1 MTTSVS
7 QDTSD
12 PPAKK
17 PLYEAST
24 QFTNWRYSSEQLAD
38 IRKSFNDAAVA
49 AIRNTFEA
57 AEVIYIRG
65 LPP

>member
-1 MTTSVS
+1 MTTSAT

-12 PPAKK
+12 PPVKK

-24 QFTNWRYSSEQLAD
+24 QFTNWRYSLEQLAD

-49 AIRNTFEA
+49 AIRNTFET
-57 AEVIYIRG
+57 AEVIYIQC
-65 LPP
+65 LSP